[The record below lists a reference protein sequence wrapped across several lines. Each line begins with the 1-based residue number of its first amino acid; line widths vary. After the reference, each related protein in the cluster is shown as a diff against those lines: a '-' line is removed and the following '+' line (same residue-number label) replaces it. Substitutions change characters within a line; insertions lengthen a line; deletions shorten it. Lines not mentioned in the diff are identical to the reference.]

1 MKQCILLTMKRIR
14 RYSPD
19 FVIPMFFSIVFIA
32 GCSSQPETTE
42 SNDLIIWYDQPAESM
57 ADALPLGN
65 GVIGAKVFGDPDND
79 RIALNHEWLWRD
91 RKLRDHTNPDV
102 AHHLLG
108 IRKLFFEGKIIE
120 ASNAANNLLGSQ
132 RIPPDLGSP
141 PMHTYGPDPFQPA
154 GDLHIVFSDHQNVAD
169 YRRQL
174 DLSTGIMQLTY
185 QHDGVNYT
193 RRFFTSLPDSVL
205 VVHISADQPGKITC
219 QIKLSRIFDP
229 ECKIS
234 PWTDGIPAMAWTK
247 TGSASW
253 TDGNKIGFTGE
264 FVENKQF
271 AVTAAMS
278 ATGNEV
284 RTVWNE
290 GWPEFRIDRA
300 DKVLV
305 LIGIATDYETKDPHG
320 FSVKQIDRIAGNYGG
335 FRSIADAHVK
345 DYQQLFSRTAFSLAG
360 PDRSHL
366 PTDQRLKLFKAGK
379 HDPGLNVLFYQYGR
393 YILLSSSGTG
403 GLPSN
408 LFGIWSESLRP
419 PWSSDFHHDINIQH
433 YYWPAEVNNM
443 PECAE
448 ALCGYLDRCI
458 PAARTASR
466 NLYGCNGIFIP
477 LTTGAWCRC
486 LKTEPGGYDLS
497 KERGGWD
504 EWTGAAAWLAQHY
517 WWHYEFSGDVE
528 FLQERVYPFI
538 KEVALFYEDFLV
550 PDPRPD
556 SPHYGK
562 LVTVPSVSPENS
574 FEGGTKPLSIG
585 IGATSD
591 FVFIHDVLSH
601 CIKATEILN
610 IDADRRL
617 IWTEILENL
626 PPFQIGKY
634 GQLQEWLEDYEE
646 GEPGHRHVTHL
657 MGIFPGDQI
666 TLEETPRLAEAAG
679 VSLERRLEHGGGG
692 GLTPGCGIWARLR
705 EGDLAEKH
713 LRERRINFSSGETPP
728 AGSAEIAEMLLQSH
742 QGRIRLLPAL
752 PEMWPGGQVRGL
764 RARGG
769 FEVNMVWKDSKL
781 TETTIVSNAGGLC
794 RILSGEPLMLK
805 NPDPG
810 TVTSKNSVIYYDF
823 RKKSGEIVKD
833 YSFEFMTR
841 AGESYVLVPQ

>member
-1 MKQCILLTMKRIR
+1 MNKNL
-14 RYSPD
+14 Y
-19 FVIPMFFSIVFIA
+19 FFLAVFA
-32 GCSSQPETTE
+32 GCAGRPEKTG
-42 SNDLIIWYDQPAESM
+42 SDDGIIWYDQPAESM

-65 GVIGAKVFGDPDND
+65 GVIGAKVFGDQEKD
-79 RIALNHEWLWRD
+79 RISLNHEWLWRD
-91 RKLRDHTNPDV
+91 RKLRDRTNPDV
-102 AHHLLG
+102 AHHLPE

-154 GDLHIVFSDHQNVAD
+154 GDLHIAFSGHQDVAK
-169 YRRQL
+169 YRREL
-174 DLSTGIMQLTY
+174 DLSSGMVRLTY
-185 QHDGVNYT
+185 EYDGVQYT
-193 RRFFTSLPDSVL
+193 RKHFTSLPDSVL
-205 VVHISADQPGKITC
+205 VVHLSADRPGKITC
-219 QIKLSRIFDP
+219 RIKLSRIFDP
-229 ECKIS
+229 ECRIT
-234 PWTDGIPAMAWTK
+234 PWTEGSPSMEWTN
-247 TGSASW
+247 TGSDAWSV
-253 TDGNKIGFTGE
+253 GNRIGFTGE
-264 FVENKQF
+264 FVEHKQF
-271 AVTAAMS
+271 AVTAVAK
-278 ATGNEV
+278 AAGDEV
-284 RTVWNE
+284 RTAWNE
-290 GWPEFRIDRA
+290 GWPEFRIEGA
-300 DKVLV
+300 DEAFLV
-305 LIGIATDYETKDPHG
+305 LSIATDHETQDPHAYTLR
-320 FSVKQIDRIAGNYGG
+320 QIDRMSKNYPG
-335 FRSIADAHVK
+335 FRPIAEAHVK
-345 DYQQLFSRTAFSLAG
+345 GYQQLISRTALSLAG

-366 PTDQRLKLFKAGK
+366 PTDQRLKQFKAGE
-379 HDPGLNVLFYQYGR
+379 HDPGLNALYYQYGR

-433 YYWPAEVNNM
+433 YYWPAEVNHL
-443 PECAE
+443 PECAQ

-458 PAARTASR
+458 PAARKAAR

-486 LKTEPGGYDLS
+486 LKTEPGGTDLR

-528 FLQERVYPFI
+528 FLRERAYPFI
-538 KEVALFYEDFLV
+538 KEVALFYEDFLI
-550 PDPRPD
+550 PDPRQG

-591 FVFIHDVLSH
+591 FIFIQDLLTH
-601 CIKATEILN
+601 CIEATEILN

-626 PPFQIGKY
+626 PPLQIGKY

-666 TLEETPRLAEAAG
+666 TMEKTPRLAEAAG

-728 AGSAEIAEMLLQSH
+728 AGSAEIAEMLMQSH

-752 PEMWPGGQVRGL
+752 PEMWPGGKVRGL

-769 FEVNMVWKDSKL
+769 FEVDMAWKDGKL
-781 TETTIVSNAGGLC
+781 TEATIASKAGGLC
-794 RILSGEPLMLK
+794 RILSGQPLMLK
-805 NPDPG
+805 DPHPG
-810 TVTSKNSVIYYDF
+810 TATSNGNAVILYDY
-823 RKKSGEIVKD
+823 RTKSGEQVKD

-841 AGESYVLVPQ
+841 VGESYVLVPE